1 MNCAANHVPILFEKH
16 DSIETLIYPTFAVKL
31 HKNANFKTVLFVPSS
46 KQIRLWFHQSQL
58 SLFRPFLESSKLD
71 HKTCPVLLL
80 VIEAWRC

>member
-46 KQIRLWFHQSQL
+46 KQIRL
-58 SLFRPFLESSKLD
+58 
-71 HKTCPVLLL
+71 
-80 VIEAWRC
+80 